1 MAAVE
6 PLSKAAFELFDKD
19 RDVVHAPAIGF
30 QEALDLI
37 ESIWLLA
44 PSSHL
49 LFEGLTT
56 RRTESGFDALK

>member
-1 MAAVE
+1 
-6 PLSKAAFELFDKD
+6 
-19 RDVVHAPAIGF
+19 
-30 QEALDLI
+30 LDLI

-44 PSSHL
+44 PSSQL